1 MTDRILVFGNGWI
14 GNRLA
19 AEFKAE
25 IVRADITNRI
35 AVQAALERRAP
46 TVVINAAGKTGR
58 PNIDGCEDNPSGTL
72 LVNTAG
78 PILLAEECLSR
89 GIFMVHLGSGCVYE
103 GFGEPFTEDDP
114 PNFFGSI
121 YSRSKALSE
130 AALKNLPVLQL
141 RIRMP
146 FDGTP
151 HPRNLITKLVAYPKI
166 ISVANSLTYIDDLL
180 VAADYLIRTRKTGIW
195 NVVNPGAVTHEQ
207 ILELYRSIVDPNH
220 KFETMTLAELSKVTK
235 AGRSNCVLDAGKL
248 KGAGVI
254 LRPVMAALND
264 AMNQYRKRI

>member
-19 AEFKAE
+19 TEFKAE

-58 PNIDGCEDNPSGTL
+58 PNIDGCEADPSGTL

-103 GFGEPFTEDDP
+103 GAGPFTEADP

-151 HPRNLITKLVAYPKI
+151 NPRNLITKLVGYPRI
-166 ISVANSLTYIDDLL
+166 ISVPNSLTYIDDFI
-180 VAADYLIRTRKTGIW
+180 VAAECLIAARRTGIW
-195 NVVNPGAVTHEQ
+195 NIVNPGAITHGQ
-207 ILELYRSIVDPNH
+207 ILDLYRKIVDPDH
-220 KFETMTLAELSKVTK
+220 KFETMALEELAAVTK
-235 AGRSNCVLDAGKL
+235 AGRSNCVLDGGKL
-248 KGAGVI
+248 AGEGI
-254 LRPVMAALND
+254 RLQPVEAALSDALND
-264 AMNQYRKRI
+264 YRMRQ